1 MAESEYAAWVAAA
14 IPDYAADKVTSG
26 QWSAEASLELSW
38 KEHDALLPQG
48 MATPD
53 NHFFTILDARSAPVG
68 MLWFAVQTRFN
79 ARIAYVYDVGVR
91 PERQREGHAL
101 RAFAALEDEVRK
113 LGLAGIAL
121 HVFGHNT
128 GARALYARLGYQPTN
143 ISLYKQLE
151 TVESGS
157 Q

>member
-1 MAESEYAAWVAAA
+1 MA
-14 IPDYAADKVTSG
+14 
-26 QWSAEASLELSW
+26 
-38 KEHDALLPQG
+38 
-48 MATPD
+48 PD